1 MGKNLAVQ
9 GCTLQIQ
16 GGTGPAPKI
25 TNQPSSS
32 IKVGGKGV
40 FFGQIA
46 FTLSG
51 VKAGDIVTPTGSWPG
66 TINGTG
72 ANVLENGQ
80 KAVLEGD
87 VSATVT
93 VRGTKPGPNGTQLPA
108 QGNVTVKVSA
118 AGQTDVIAL

>member
-9 GCTLQIQ
+9 GCTLLIQ
-16 GGTGPAPKI
+16 GGTGPAPTI
-25 TNQPSSS
+25 TNQPSSN
-32 IKVGGKGV
+32 IKVNGKGV

-46 FTLSG
+46 FSLSG
-51 VKAGDIVTPTGSWPG
+51 VIAGDIVTPTGSYPG
-66 TINGTG
+66 TIQGTG
-72 ANVLENGQ
+72 ANVLESSK

-93 VRGTKPGPNGTQLPA
+93 VRGTKPGPNGSQLPA
-108 QGNVTVKVSA
+108 QGNVTVKVSV